1 MEKLDLVTVF
11 LVGIAVVTTSGFSIN
26 SSDSP
31 LYLKQ
36 GEALRLF
43 CEIDSCDYC
52 DSFDSCA
59 WTLPSGCPCELTE
72 NASTCFQGTSAGKQH
87 QYVKLER
94 MWNRCMLEIES
105 ADIFRDTG
113 TYTCTFSKRFRGV
126 EIW

>member
-11 LVGIAVVTTSGFSIN
+11 LVGIAAVITSGFSIN

-52 DSFDSCA
+52 DSCA
-59 WTLPSGCPCELTE
+59 WTLPSGCPCEFSGS
-72 NASTCFQGTSAGKQH
+72 ASACFQGTSACTQY

-113 TYTCTFSKRFRGV
+113 TYTCTFSKRISGV